1 MNNKPIKQIVDYKQ
15 YKKSLEE
22 DKQRKI
28 KHVNYLK
35 IMKEMTDRYNKTG
48 STMTEQE
55 QELMND
61 EIERE
66 NND

>member
-1 MNNKPIKQIVDYKQ
+1 MNNKPTKQIVDYKQ

-28 KHVNYLK
+28 KHDNYLK

-66 NND
+66 NNE